1 MEPYE
6 GARHCVVKF
15 FSREVRVGT
24 LPRAK
29 TLVSPLP
36 GPTNRAA
43 MSGGHLSK
51 DFFELMCART
61 LALRCGSSG
70 RTPRCASPHRVRTP
84 APRSK
89 SIGECKSKQEE
100 DKILA
105 AEVAT
110 LRQRFTEQLSPKKMK
125 EAVVRMM

>member
-1 MEPYE
+1 M
-6 GARHCVVKF
+6 RSHT
-15 FSREVRVGT
+15 RTT
-24 LPRAK
+24 LRSSPAAHRGC
-29 TLVSPLP
+29 SPL
-36 GPTNRAA
+36 T
-43 MSGGHLSK
+43 
-51 DFFELMCART
+51 
-61 LALRCGSSG
+61 
-70 RTPRCASPHRVRTP
+70 ASAPPHR
-84 APRSK
+84 ARSK